1 MSVQSTQGKRGILVA
16 SGLLALAFALLAT
29 VLAPSSAQAHNICV
43 NHPEGSTTVCVRDG
57 SSWHTLV
64 DVCDRQADGN
74 SVYARAVV
82 WGHAVVNGSYMIT
95 GYDTNGSAA
104 GCSTYNLWQTTVTGF
119 AGTFQLSTNPFAVC
133 VQNEGCSLW
142 KFDDGSLSGA
152 SYPAYQPGGY
162 HIPKVA

>member
-1 MSVQSTQGKRGILVA
+1 MSIRSIRLSRSGGL
-16 SGLLALAFALLAT
+16 GLLAVGFVLLVAA
-29 VLAPSSAQAHNICV
+29 LAPSAAQAHNICV
-43 NHPEGSTTVCVRDG
+43 THPEGETAVCLRDG

-64 DVCDRQADGN
+64 DVCDRRADGN

-82 WGHAVVNGSYMIT
+82 NGHAVVNGSYMIT

-119 AGTFQLSTNPFAVC
+119 AGTFQLHAEPFAVC

-142 KFDDGSLSGA
+142 KFDNGTLSGA

-162 HIPKVA
+162 HIPQVG